1 MVEQRAQADGDLSPR
16 DLLAAEMRRLKG
28 ESQLS
33 YGRLADR
40 THYSRSSWERFLN
53 GKQLPTRVAV
63 EQFAAAAGKE
73 DPRALLALLD
83 AATERERRLDE
94 EPPKAGEAT
103 PPPAG
108 PAEAE
113 RPAPAATAPGTAPD
127 SGDDG
132 KREQESGEGD
142 VRGTWNKGLAGRLL
156 RRGYALGLVAAGA
169 TAGSL
174 VTVAVL
180 GGTGTGGGDPA
191 AQGGGPQPVTSPSV
205 APAVGGI
212 KPGCEGDG
220 CLSREPQ
227 AMDCHWDATTV
238 RQTWLRGLHIQLRY
252 STACQAVWGRIE
264 NGTVGDSVTIKD
276 KRGLEEQ
283 AAIRV
288 GTDTYTRMLAVAG
301 DAPDSVTVCGT
312 IPDQHERECSPVG
325 AVQP

>member
-1 MVEQRAQADGDLSPR
+1 MVEQRAEADGDLSPR
-16 DLLAAEMRRLKG
+16 DLLAAEMRRLKR

-83 AATERERRLDE
+83 AATERERRQDE
-94 EPPKAGEAT
+94 EPPKADEAI
-103 PPPAG
+103 
-108 PAEAE
+108 
-113 RPAPAATAPGTAPD
+113 APAAGPTEAEQPAPD

-132 KREQESGEGD
+132 KQEQESGEED
-142 VRGTWNKGLAGRLL
+142 VKGTWNKWDKGLAGRLL

-180 GGTGTGGGDPA
+180 GGTGTGTSAGDPA
-191 AQGGGPQPVTSPSV
+191 AQGGAPQPVTSPSV

-212 KPGCEGDG
+212 KPGCEGDS

-252 STACQAVWGRIE
+252 STACEAVWGRIE

-276 KRGLEEQ
+276 KRGREEQ